1 MRIDEMEWM
10 TLADL
15 SEEEFNNVALGIGH
29 HSELTLIRT
38 EDPEAEF
45 MLTDGEGFEWIV
57 SRKLSVGSVFK
68 LATVIEAGEQHPHG
82 EFFRQRPFY
91 DIDRRRAAA
100 NDND

>member
-1 MRIDEMEWM
+1 MSLDEIEGM
-10 TLADL
+10 TLSEL
-15 SEEEFNNVALGIGH
+15 SEKEFQHVALGIAANADL
-29 HSELTLIRT
+29 SLIRT
-38 EDPEAEF
+38 QDQEAEF

-57 SRKLSVGSVFK
+57 SRKLTAGLVFK
-68 LATVIEAGEQHPHG
+68 LATVIQTGEEHPHG